1 MRAYYVYANFAA
13 EVWKG
18 AKTMA
23 KRGSAATVPVLSER
37 TGHRMDYAILLTV
50 TLLCAFGLIM
60 VFSASYYYAQNTS
73 NTNYDGYFYI
83 RKQAVFLG
91 IGYPIM
97 IALSFFDYRR
107 LENFKLLGMIISVA
121 LLALVLVFG
130 RETNGAK
137 RWIVIG
143 GQSIQPSEIAKF
155 GMMLYMCAFM
165 SRRHDQMK
173 SFKYGMLPMLMVIGL
188 ICGLVML
195 QPNMS
200 MAVIIGM
207 MGYALLFIAGCDG
220 KQMLLLL
227 VAAILAFIFLA
238 VIEPYRFARLTSFT
252 NPWADPQGTGYQLIQ
267 SLYAI
272 GSGGYFGRGLN
283 NSRQK
288 LLFMTYGE
296 SDFIF
301 AIVCE
306 ELGFFGGV
314 GIMLAYGFIIYRG
327 IRVALRCRDRFGSLL
342 AAGIVVVFAI
352 QIFVNIGVVTGT
364 FPTTGQALPFIS
376 AGGSSMVIFLGAMG
390 VLLNI
395 SRYTE
400 GEMAPILRAAFR
412 RKKAN

>member
-1 MRAYYVYANFAA
+1 MPT
-13 EVWKG
+13 KG
-18 AKTMA
+18 FSRKGVVILARSKD
-23 KRGSAATVPVLSER
+23 SLIH
-37 TGHRMDYAILLTV
+37 HRMDYAILLTV
-50 TLLCAFGLIM
+50 TLLCAFGLVM

-73 NTNYDGYFYI
+73 TTNYDGYFYI
-83 RKQAVFLG
+83 RKQAVYLAL
-91 IGYPIM
+91 GYPIM
-97 IALSFFDYRR
+97 IGLSFFDYRR
-107 LENFKLLGMIISVA
+107 LEQFKVVGMLVSIVLLIA
-121 LLALVLVFG
+121 VLIFG
-130 RETNGAK
+130 DELNGAK
-137 RWIVIG
+137 RWLVLG

-165 SRRHDQMK
+165 SKKHAVMQ
-173 SFKYGMLPMLMVIGL
+173 SFKYGMLPMLLVVGV

-207 MGYALLFIAGCDG
+207 MGYALLFVGGCDG

-227 VAAILAFIFLA
+227 VAAIAAFILLA
-238 VIEPYRFARLTSFT
+238 VIEPYRMARLTSFT

-267 SLYAI
+267 SFYAI
-272 GSGGYFGRGLN
+272 GSGGLFGRGLN

-306 ELGFFGGV
+306 ELGFFGGLA
-314 GIMLAYGFIIYRG
+314 IMLAYGFIIYRG

-342 AAGIVVVFAI
+342 AAGITVVFAI

-376 AGGSSMVIFLGAMG
+376 AGGTSMVIFLAAMG
-390 VLLNI
+390 ILLNI
-395 SRYTE
+395 SRSTT
-400 GEMAPILRAAFR
+400 GSMQPIVRAAFR
-412 RKKAN
+412 RKPRAITSSN